1 MAAEAARVA
10 PRLPSAV
17 PDRKDV
23 GMGSLSVA
31 GLIGIPV
38 RLHGILLGRPSDV
51 VLDSTRRRVLGF
63 VVRSGDDAARF
74 LPFAA
79 SQPGAE
85 EIAVGSALMLLDDL
99 AFYRKHGV
107 SFVSLVK
114 REIARENAP
123 GGTLIDMH
131 VDHAGRV
138 VELEVEHEE
147 LRMRVPAAGSTFVA
161 TAATAA

>member
-1 MAAEAARVA
+1 
-10 PRLPSAV
+10 LPSVV
-17 PDRKDV
+17 PDRKDL

-51 VLDSTRRRVLGF
+51 VLDSTCRRVLGF
-63 VVRSGDDAARF
+63 VVRSGDDAPRF

-85 EIAVGSALMLLDDL
+85 EIAVGSALMLLDDV

-107 SFVSLVK
+107 SFVSLVR
-114 REIARENAP
+114 REIAREGAP

-131 VDHAGRV
+131 VDPSGHV
-138 VELEVEHEE
+138 VELEVEQED
-147 LRMRVPAAGSTFVA
+147 LRVRMSAAGSTFLATTA
-161 TAATAA
+161 TAA